1 MKAHLS
7 TLAAVLG
14 ALLVAGCSDGDGS
27 GGVGSCS
34 TMSSAS
40 TCADYTGSGWSE
52 SEVKGA
58 CNGTYSADPCPT
70 ENRLGRCKLGAGS
83 AKEYVLSYYS
93 GGGVTWMP
101 GTAQTNCT
109 SQLGGQWL

>member
-1 MKAHLS
+1 MKTLLS
-7 TLAAVLG
+7 ALAV
-14 ALLVAGCSDGDGS
+14 LLVAGCSDGEGS

-34 TMSSAS
+34 TIPAAS

-52 SEVKGA
+52 AEVKGA
-58 CNGTYSADPCPT
+58 CNGTYSPDPCPT
-70 ENRLGRCKLGAGS
+70 ANQLGRCKLGAGS